1 MAVIKIVRGTMTER
15 DCYKDK
21 NSDSDREY
29 VETDLVAVTG
39 VVTKDKSDI
48 NGDNGSDSKSNSDG
62 DNDLNDENEKNI
74 TM

>member
-1 MAVIKIVRGTMTER
+1 MS
-15 DCYKDK
+15 DKDK

-48 NGDNGSDSKSNSDG
+48 NGDNGSDGKSNSDG
-62 DNDLNDENEKNI
+62 DNDLNDEIEKNI
-74 TM
+74 IM